1 MEAVAWIGFVIGL
14 CLFAVTS
21 HSVIV
26 TLIIP
31 RSQASRL
38 TRRVNTLIR
47 KPFLAAGRRRKDYLA
62 RDPFLA
68 WVAPVSLLGLLAV
81 WILLFVVAYGL
92 IMWPLVPGGLPQAL
106 RESGS
111 SVFTLGFA
119 SEPTVAPTLVMMCA
133 AFTGLIVV
141 ALQIAYLPTLYAS
154 FNRRETAVTLL
165 QSRAG
170 SPAWGPEILRRHLLV
185 QTLDALGPL
194 YERWEEWAAD
204 VLESHTTY
212 PALVFF
218 RSPDPFSSWV
228 LGLLAV
234 MDSAAMYLALSP
246 SRAPVEARLVLRMG
260 YVTFNAVAAGLRLPS
275 VDDPMPDDPIDLSL
289 EEFTAGCGRL
299 FDAGF
304 PAERSV
310 HDAWAHFRGWRV
322 NYETAAYALCDATMA
337 APGPW
342 SGPRTHMPDQ
352 MIIPRAPTDRRP
364 PRT

>member
-1 MEAVAWIGFVIGL
+1 MKALAWAGFAAGL
-14 CLFAVTS
+14 LLFLATS

-31 RSQASRL
+31 RSQASPLSRSVNVVI
-38 TRRVNTLIR
+38 RRA
-47 KPFLAAGRRRKDYLA
+47 FLAVGTRRKDYLA
-62 RDPFLA
+62 RDPLLA

-81 WILLFVVAYGL
+81 WILLYVVAYGL
-92 IMWPLVPGGLPQAL
+92 IMWPLVPGGLGQAL

-119 SEPTVAPTLVMMCA
+119 SEPSAAPTFVMLCA
-133 AFTGLIVV
+133 AATGLVIV

-165 QSRAG
+165 QTRAG
-170 SPAWGPEILRRHLLV
+170 SPAWAPEILRRHLAV

-194 YERWEEWAAD
+194 YRRWEEWAAD

-212 PALVFF
+212 PALVYF
-218 RSPDPFSSWV
+218 RSPDPLSSWV

-234 MDSAAMYLALSP
+234 LDSAAMYLALAP
-246 SRAPVEARLVLRMG
+246 ERAPVEARLVLRMG
-260 YVTFNAVAAGLRLPS
+260 YVTLNAVAEGLRLPHA
-275 VDDPMPDDPIDLSL
+275 VDPGPDDPIELSF
-289 EEFTAGCGRL
+289 EEFTAGCGRI

-304 PAERSV
+304 PAERSL

-342 SGPRTHMPDQ
+342 SGPRTHMPDV
-352 MIIPRAPTDRRP
+352 MIIPRSPVDRRP
-364 PRT
+364 RT